1 MTIPL
6 DTKSY
11 DYKIYKTLN
20 EDVELISNQYG
31 RYDLN
36 MRDKD
41 YVNVTGLNSLQNACV
56 IAILTRYNELK
67 TPLYE
72 GFGCRVHELIKGN
85 KTRLQDFKIETY
97 LTETLDHMRRVK
109 NVNWINVTEKTNNS
123 YEVSFSIT
131 SLNDELVTG
140 KVSL

>member
-11 DYKIYKTLN
+11 DYKVYKTLN
-20 EDVELISNQYG
+20 EDVQLIGNQYG

-36 MRDKD
+36 MVDKD
-41 YVNVTGLNSLQNACV
+41 YVNVTGHNSLQNACV

-67 TPLYE
+67 TPLYN

-97 LTETLDHMRRVK
+97 ITETLNNMRRVK
-109 NVNWINVTEKTNNS
+109 NVNWVEITEETNES
-123 YEVSFSIT
+123 YDVSFSIT
-131 SLNDELVTG
+131 SINDEIIKG